1 MYNLV
6 DKPLALNL
14 AHYHA
19 VQICKCGHGEGR
31 LRLLK
36 SFTAS
41 PHIAHESAG
50 SEDSLALGKLY
61 GLPPSNSFS
70 HLKSSLE
77 DTDIVTL

>member
-6 DKPLALNL
+6 DKPLVLTL

-36 SFTAS
+36 SVTAS
-41 PHIAHESAG
+41 PHLAHESAG
-50 SEDSLALGKLY
+50 SEDSLISGKLY
-61 GLPPSNSFS
+61 SLLPSNSLS
-70 HLKSSLE
+70 RLSEQPGGH
-77 DTDIVTL
+77 